1 MEFEKV
7 IRDRMAIRKFS
18 NKKISDEI
26 INKILEAGRV
36 APPAKNLQ
44 PIKIYV
50 VSSDEGLRKIDNASR
65 CRYNAPVSLLVCGN
79 VEEAFSRGEH
89 STYVID
95 SCIVATHMLLEATN
109 VGVDSIWIDLF
120 DENVLR
126 EEFNI
131 PDKLVPVAL
140 IMLGYRSDDCPY
152 SANHDKRKKL
162 DEIVQYI

>member
-36 APPAKNLQ
+36 APTAKNLQ

-50 VSSDEGLRKIDNASR
+50 VSSADGLAKIDNVSR
-65 CRYNAPVSLLVCGN
+65 CRYNAPVSLIVCGN

-109 VGVDSIWIDLF
+109 IGVDNIWVDLF
-120 DENVLR
+120 DENIIR
-126 EEFNI
+126 EEFDI
-131 PDKLVPVAL
+131 PDQLIPIAL
-140 IMLGYRSDDCPY
+140 IMLGYKSDDCPY
-152 SANHDKRKKL
+152 NINHDKRKNL
-162 DEIVQYI
+162 DAIVQYI

>member
-36 APPAKNLQ
+36 APTAKNLQ

-79 VEEAFSRGEH
+79 VEEAFSRGEY

>member
-36 APPAKNLQ
+36 APTAKNLQ
-44 PIKIYV
+44 PIIIYV

>member
-36 APPAKNLQ
+36 APTAKNLH

-109 VGVDSIWIDLF
+109 VGVNSIWIDLF

-152 SANHDKRKKL
+152 SANHDKKK
-162 DEIVQYI
+162 IR